1 MKSFVGYIIDKGIKA
16 IPRSKKVSPT
26 IKSIKPTKDVK
37 GSVKRTKQDQY
48 LKNIGDLNKA
58 QKKIT
63 EGKKLVKEGVKSR
76 KQMVG
81 TKRAFQFKNIK
92 SYHAVEPGSKRIDP
106 ASITKEKT
114 KKFKTAKQMEKDER
128 RKREKEPFMGGGM
141 AGRRFGFSEGK
152 LAVTPREKQL
162 AAQYGDKK
170 RITRGDVIT
179 AAKSKSGKRMQASV
193 GGGAGQTSREK
204 ILFQLNKNIKN
215 VKEKMGGRKITRS
228 QEDKLRD
235 IIKKRKK
242 P

>member
-1 MKSFVGYIIDKGIKA
+1 MSKYFKAFNFFKG
-16 IPRSKKVSPT
+16 KVSPT
-26 IKSIKPTKDVK
+26 IKSVKP
-37 GSVKRTKQDQY
+37 SV
-48 LKNIGDLNKA
+48 G
-58 QKKIT
+58 
-63 EGKKLVKEGVKSR
+63 
-76 KQMVG
+76 
-81 TKRAFQFKNIK
+81 
-92 SYHAVEPGSKRIDP
+92 
-106 ASITKEKT
+106 KT
-114 KKFKTAKQMEKDER
+114 KLQKELSDIKKQGRKSIGKIKKDHMKNMAPLDKAHSSLR
-128 RKREKEPFMGGGM
+128 QNIQRLKGEPVTKSGLSKGKDLRDKNKKMGGGM
-141 AGRRFGFSEGK
+141 IGRRMGYSQGK